1 MFNKENATKIRWLLP
16 VILSAVMIVSC
27 GVLFIYHYR
36 GAYDTNTNGGYFS
49 PRDGVIFYH
58 ILVALAAIPVSVI
71 AKLIWKRKLSLWVL
85 LAISV
90 CLPILCYQIN
100 YHTLKKDGM
109 LHFLVQE
116 GGVLHF
122 VTLHDFD
129 RDGVN
134 DAYGYTGDDV
144 REVSGN
150 TLGETDPHG
159 IIERMEYTI
168 VGKGGKLPYA
178 GCEPH
183 WTADEIS
190 IRLNRSRV
198 TYEEIH
204 ITLYLTEAVDADSFI
219 LYQGGSRL
227 AITRV
232 DEHTVSVTFD
242 ADTCAAWQQNALEE
256 SFHIPIRYVVDE

>member
-16 VILSAVMIVSC
+16 VILSAVMILSC
-27 GVLFIYHYR
+27 GVLFIYQYR

-144 REVSGN
+144 REVAGN
-150 TLGETDPHG
+150 TLGATDPHG
-159 IIERMEYTI
+159 IIGRMEYTI

-256 SFHIPIRYVVDE
+256 SFRIPIRYVVDE